1 MHRIFQLIL
10 GVLFVGTLLQA
21 APARNGVKT
30 FTQPDG
36 STFQGI
42 LKGDSSF
49 HWIESENKVVLFNA
63 KDKFYYNAS
72 FDKTGNVKL
81 VSKRLESSKR
91 MRKAPLSAQA
101 HSVSSNMKGLI
112 HQLYIESKRTPHPK

>member
-1 MHRIFQLIL
+1 MQIMLRTIISIFLI
-10 GVLFVGTLLQA
+10 GSLLQA
-21 APARNGVKT
+21 APARGGIMT

-49 HWIESENKVVLFNA
+49 HWIESENKVVLFNS

-81 VSKRLESSKR
+81 VSKRLETSKR

-101 HSVSSNMKGLI
+101 HSVSSNMKDLI